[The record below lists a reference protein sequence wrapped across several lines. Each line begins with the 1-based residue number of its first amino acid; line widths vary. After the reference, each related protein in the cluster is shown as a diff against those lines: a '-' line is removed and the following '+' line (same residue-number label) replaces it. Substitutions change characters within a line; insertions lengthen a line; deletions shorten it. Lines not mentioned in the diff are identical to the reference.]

1 MSGKSTVSGRGRKPK
16 PTALKKMAGNPGRR
30 PLNEK
35 EPDFKELTNIDPP
48 EWLLPLADDMWKRVV
63 PELLR
68 EKIIKITDLHLVE
81 SFCNSYAIWRMALL
95 DVANFKIIMQ
105 NASGG
110 PTKNPALT
118 ALNEANNQM
127 MKTGAALGLSPAD
140 RTRLMGDK
148 PIDDSNPFNE
158 FF

>member
-16 PTALKKMAGNPGRR
+16 PTALKKLAGNPGRR

-35 EPDFKELTNIDPP
+35 EPNFSDLTNIDPP
-48 EWLLPLADDMWKRVV
+48 EWLPELATDMWQRIV

-68 EKIIKITDLHLVE
+68 EKIIKQTDLHLVE
-81 SFCNSYAIWRMALL
+81 SFCTSYAIWRMAL
-95 DVANFKIIMQ
+95 VEVNSFKIIMQ

-140 RTRLMGDK
+140 RVRLMGDK
-148 PIDDSNPFNE
+148 DPDDDNPFNE